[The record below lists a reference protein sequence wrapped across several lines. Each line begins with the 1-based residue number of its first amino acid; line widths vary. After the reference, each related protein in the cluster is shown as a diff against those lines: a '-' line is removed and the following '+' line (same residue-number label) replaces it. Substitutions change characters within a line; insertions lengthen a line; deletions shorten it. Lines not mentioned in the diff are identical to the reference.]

1 MDDLVSAVNKIAD
14 LLESSTP
21 TWISAVS
28 IIVPIVLT
36 IVSITLSVRMD
47 KNNEKLQK
55 MLANRD
61 MMSQTRQC
69 ILDIYNAYFNGFHI
83 LMQANG
89 NIADIF
95 VSDQSYYRW
104 AQDIENATKEITHAY
119 NRTKLLLD
127 DAKLL
132 KQLCD
137 AQTAFFALE
146 HAVKSYIYTGIPA
159 QTIANA
165 WPRFSNQYSVAPGN
179 YYALFQNRSLGETF
193 SKMCETTYTK
203 DIQEKVTVYLELVSN
218 DQFDELFKK
227 YVQIKDIS

>member
-61 MMSQTRQC
+61 MLNQTRQC
-69 ILDIYNAYFNGFHI
+69 VLGIYDAFFNGFHI

-137 AQTAFFALE
+137 AQTAFFCSGACCEILYL
-146 HAVKSYIYTGIPA
+146 HRNSSTDNCQCMDTVFQPVFHSARKLLC
-159 QTIANA
+159 
-165 WPRFSNQYSVAPGN
+165 SVSES
-179 YYALFQNRSLGETF
+179 LFRRNF
-193 SKMCETTYTK
+193 
-203 DIQEKVTVYLELVSN
+203 
-218 DQFDELFKK
+218 F
-227 YVQIKDIS
+227 

>member
-1 MDDLVSAVNKIAD
+1 MDDLVTAVNKIAD
-14 LLESSTP
+14 LLEGSTP

-61 MMSQTRQC
+61 MLNQTRQC
-69 ILDIYNAYFNGFHI
+69 VLGIYDAFFNGFHI
-83 LMQANG
+83 LTQANG
-89 NIADIF
+89 NIAEIF